1 VKPQTSSTEKSNL
14 AQFLAPGAFIS
25 TKKELWQAKNA
36 DFRQILSDPK
46 IMTGDHIAPGH
57 C

>member
-46 IMTGDHIAPGH
+46 IMPGDHIAPEH